1 MPVSIGRVSSLE
13 TPRDALSLGTFAGRI
28 LDDLDVWLNVHDAE
42 YNMLVWN
49 RAAERLSGYPAEEVL
64 GHARVWDWCYP
75 DAEYRRTIIARARGI
90 VEEGVVVGG
99 FQNEIVCR
107 DGKRRCMSWNSSR
120 IVDDDGTVRG
130 AIVVGYEVTELQRS
144 RDKLRRLNEE
154 LSVLYDVA
162 SVASESV
169 ELSVTLDRCL
179 ERVLRALP
187 ADGGLI
193 HVLEVSPAADGE
205 ARLVLAA
212 HSGVDGAL
220 LRLVRAAP
228 ASGLVG
234 EIFSTGEPLRLDDL
248 RLDERVSPEA
258 LASGVVS
265 FAGVPMRARGRTL
278 GVFSLLSSE
287 PGGFSDEDLPLLVSV
302 GDQIGLTVDHARLQ
316 DQAARVAVLEERR
329 RLARELHDA
338 VSQSLYSL
346 TLFAEAGR
354 RHLSRGE
361 LDQAEE
367 NLERLAQTSQ
377 ETFREMRL
385 LVHEL
390 RPLELEER
398 GLEGALRRRLEA
410 VEGRT
415 GVEFDLEIENGL
427 VLPGRQEEALY
438 RVAQEALNNT
448 LRHARAKRVVISVTR
463 EDSTT
468 RLEVRD
474 DGIGFDPLAAGRG
487 GLGLRSIRERV
498 DRIDGSLDVDS
509 RPGGGTR
516 IVVHVP
522 VEGEGAS

>member
-1 MPVSIGRVSSLE
+1 M
-13 TPRDALSLGTFAGRI
+13 AGAPG
-28 LDDLDVWLNVHDAE
+28 WGSENF
-42 YNMLVWN
+42 
-49 RAAERLSGYPAEEVL
+49 ER
-64 GHARVWDWCYP
+64 
-75 DAEYRRTIIARARGI
+75 
-90 VEEGVVVGG
+90 
-99 FQNEIVCR
+99 
-107 DGKRRCMSWNSSR
+107 
-120 IVDDDGTVRG
+120 
-130 AIVVGYEVTELQRS
+130 
-144 RDKLRRLNEE
+144 
-154 LSVLYDVA
+154 
-162 SVASESV
+162 
-169 ELSVTLDRCL
+169 
-179 ERVLRALP
+179 
-187 ADGGLI
+187 
-193 HVLEVSPAADGE
+193 
-205 ARLVLAA
+205 
-212 HSGVDGAL
+212 
-220 LRLVRAAP
+220 
-228 ASGLVG
+228 
-234 EIFSTGEPLRLDDL
+234 
-248 RLDERVSPEA
+248 A
-258 LASGVVS
+258 LASSPVADRVDWRRR
-265 FAGVPMRARGRTL
+265 VP
-278 GVFSLLSSE
+278 
-287 PGGFSDEDLPLLVSV
+287 DEDLPLLVSV

-338 VSQSLYSL
+338 ASQSLYSL